1 MRLILP
7 LRVKLILPVSS
18 LTTII
23 AALVLYFMGTGPVK
37 GFAVTLMI
45 GIVLSMFTAIFV
57 TRKLTEW
64 AINMGMLSKP
74 WHFKVKRG

>member
-1 MRLILP
+1 MLFR
-7 LRVKLILPVSS
+7 S
-18 LTTII
+18 
-23 AALVLYFMGTGPVK
+23 K

-45 GIVLSMFTAIFV
+45 GIVLSMFTAIFI